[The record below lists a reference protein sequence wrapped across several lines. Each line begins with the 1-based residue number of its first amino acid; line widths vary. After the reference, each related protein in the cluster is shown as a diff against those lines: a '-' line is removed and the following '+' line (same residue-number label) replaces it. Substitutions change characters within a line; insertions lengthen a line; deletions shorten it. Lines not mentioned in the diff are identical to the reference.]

1 MTIQPG
7 TGPSANGDG
16 TPAPQPVYH
25 SVEEWVTSHFLP
37 MFRRPL
43 GGEYRWCAQ
52 WWRHAEA
59 ITRLTALWHTWE
71 ALRLQP
77 GTGMA
82 TWLRDHLDHQL
93 PVLLGR
99 AGPFAMCSEDEHIDP
114 RRATTEQPPPGWWD
128 ITPRPATPSGDTSLP
143 GRAADAEPS

>member
-1 MTIQPG
+1 
-7 TGPSANGDG
+7 
-16 TPAPQPVYH
+16 
-25 SVEEWVTSHFLP
+25 

-43 GGEYRWCAQ
+43 GGEFRWCAQ

-59 ITRLTALWHTWE
+59 ITRLTALWHSWE
-71 ALRLQP
+71 AMRLQP

-99 AGPFAMCSEDEHIDP
+99 TGPFSMCSENEHIDP
-114 RRATTEQPPPGWWD
+114 RQARTRQPPPGWWD
-128 ITPRPATPSGDTSLP
+128 PAGAAEHLP
-143 GRAADAEPS
+143 PEDGSP

>member
-7 TGPSANGDG
+7 IGPPASGDG
-16 TPAPQPVYH
+16 TPAPQPVYG
-25 SVEEWVTSHFLP
+25 SVEEWATSHFLP

-99 AGPFAMCSEDEHIDP
+99 TGPFAMCSEDEHIDP
-114 RRATTEQPPPGWWD
+114 RQATSEQPPPGWWD
-128 ITPRPATPSGDTSLP
+128 ITPRTSTPAARASRP
-143 GRAADAEPS
+143 GSTTEEEAP